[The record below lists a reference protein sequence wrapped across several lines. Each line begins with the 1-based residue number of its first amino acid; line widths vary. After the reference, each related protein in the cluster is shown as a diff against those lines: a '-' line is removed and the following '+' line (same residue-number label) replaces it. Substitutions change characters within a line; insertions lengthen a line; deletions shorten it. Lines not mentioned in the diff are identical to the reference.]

1 MNYSYAAP
9 AAANYARPLTSNI
22 SSPSSGI
29 FSRLSVVLVVVFVVF
44 VALVFYYKTVGYYM
58 NVGWTRIMD
67 LIRGGTDVN
76 VEVGSHVEANLTPM
90 DAPPQ
95 SGMGASEQRPSGMP
109 GASDSGILNSLSVGG
124 PKKEVF
130 NVSRN
135 VYTFG
140 EASAVCSALGADLAS
155 YEQVKDAYE
164 QGADWCNY
172 GWIKGQMAVY
182 PTQKETWDKLQKGA
196 AEFRNACGRIGING
210 GRFDNPDLRFGVTC
224 YGIKPAQSATDELLE
239 SQVALPQSPEEI
251 EYEKKVQKFREQ
263 LATTT
268 ILPFKRGQWA
278 E

>member
-22 SSPSSGI
+22 SSPSSGV
-29 FSRLSVVLVVVFVVF
+29 FSRLSAVLLVVFIVF
-44 VALVFYYKTVGYYM
+44 VALVIYYKTVGYYM
-58 NVGWTRIMD
+58 NLGWSRIMD

-90 DAPPQ
+90 DTPPQ
-95 SGMGASEQRPSGMP
+95 SGMGDAEQRPPGMP
-109 GASDSGILNSLSVGG
+109 GAADSGILNSLSVGG

-140 EASAVCSALGADLAS
+140 EASAVCSALGSDLAS

-182 PTQKETWDKLQKGA
+182 PTQKETWDKLQKGS

-268 ILPFKRGQWA
+268 ILPFKRGQWT